1 MSLVVNFKDYSVRNA
16 DGTINEAETLA
27 KAQAEIAAGL
37 RNYIENLEHSP
48 AKIISM
54 IDAMIFAHRGEHLTG
69 DWVAGEIARNLTG
82 NKPANYSFVKRQV
95 LGIISENSKGEN
107 PRYKSGRGRGNT
119 GLQLVPEILQ
129 QMEIK
134 QVFPA
139 AAELDYLIFD

>member
-1 MSLVVNFKDYSVRNA
+1 MSLGINIKEFAVRDDN
-16 DGTINEAETLA
+16 GSINEAATLE
-27 KAQAEIAAGL
+27 KFNIEFSREL

-48 AKIISM
+48 AKIQAM
-54 IDAMIFAHRGEHLTG
+54 VDQMIFDHRGEHITG
-69 DWVAGEIARNLTG
+69 DWVAGEVARSLTG

-119 GLQLVPEILQ
+119 GLQLMPEILQ
-129 QMEIK
+129 QMELK

-139 AAELDYLIFD
+139 AAE